1 MSYSDV
7 RPDSLLLGHVLNPEM
22 TAAYTATGLTSR
34 GVQIRSASMGQHEMR
49 RLLYLDLGGSSSVTV
64 K

>member
-34 GVQIRSASMGQHEMR
+34 GVQIRSTSMGQHEMR
-49 RLLYLDLGGSSSVTV
+49 RLLYLDLGGSSSVAV